1 MKQRQYSLKVL
12 EILIEED
19 DDKFIEFFEPKSIL
33 FKNHLISLHG
43 NVNDDI
49 ISYLED
55 NGFKYQIN
63 QELPNP
69 KNIQMEDAIIDDG
82 RVDRKE
88 LEELEDKLKTQA
100 IDCRIKLQE
109 LQQAVAEL
117 EIKANRD
124 LVVMDEI
131 IRSGREVNVDGDLLL
146 LNRVNSA
153 GLVKTTG
160 NLIITQVVEG
170 AIRCDGNF
178 MMITVSPKANIVFNG
193 VEVDNDLLQ
202 DKLNRIELKDN
213 KIYITPVIKKE
224 INWVQ

>member
-1 MKQRQYSLKVL
+1 LKQRQYSLKVL